1 MKPIP
6 HILYNIIHKF
16 FAGPGRTVLMFLF
29 VHNVCGGLEIIK
41 TDYQHE
47 EVISGD
53 RCVMFEFH
61 LETIQGSS
69 ETEAAV
75 KNLIYQGLSIDDY
88 IAHKINWFM
97 GHPENYED
105 DGENGY
111 VEYITVHYA
120 GDSFAIF
127 QYDNAIYYANTWYT
141 KDTWGF
147 HIVDLAAQKILE
159 LHELMQR
166 VPDDELQEIVL
177 SQNDMFCEDLGAEL
191 WPPDTFSFE
200 KDGVLFVWRSYSKI
214 LLIPQRYEIHGKLDY
229 EYISPRLTDKGK
241 ELMRTILQ

>member
-1 MKPIP
+1 
-6 HILYNIIHKF
+6 
-16 FAGPGRTVLMFLF
+16 MFLF

-53 RCVMFEFH
+53 HRVMFEFH

-69 ETEAAV
+69 ETETAV

-97 GHPENYED
+97 GHPEN
-105 DGENGY
+105 
-111 VEYITVHYA
+111 
-120 GDSFAIF
+120 
-127 QYDNAIYYANTWYT
+127 
-141 KDTWGF
+141 
-147 HIVDLAAQKILE
+147 
-159 LHELMQR
+159 
-166 VPDDELQEIVL
+166 
-177 SQNDMFCEDLGAEL
+177 
-191 WPPDTFSFE
+191 
-200 KDGVLFVWRSYSKI
+200 
-214 LLIPQRYEIHGKLDY
+214 LDY